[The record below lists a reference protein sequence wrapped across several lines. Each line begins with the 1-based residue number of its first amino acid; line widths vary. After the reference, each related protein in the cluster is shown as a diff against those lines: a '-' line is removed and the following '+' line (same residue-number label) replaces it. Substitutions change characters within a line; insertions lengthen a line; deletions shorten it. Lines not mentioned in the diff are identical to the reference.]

1 MSFDARSRERLPAL
15 GRTLPQKLPPPTPR
29 PPAAAE
35 PLPASRPRHRLE
47 SEEDPEAL
55 FHALIEASP
64 DGSVPPHLLERL
76 RSLEQTLPA
85 AGRSAAEP
93 PAATTLPTPPRGQR
107 RRSAPG
113 SPAIR
118 RASGSDR
125 DLYDAFDD
133 LLNENDDSP
142 DPAPPPARRQVD
154 PRLLP
159 RPTLRVPPAR

>member
-1 MSFDARSRERLPAL
+1 MSFDPHSLERLREL
-15 GRTLPQKLPPPTPR
+15 GRQLPQTLPPPEAPAKATP
-29 PPAAAE
+29 AE
-35 PLPASRPRHRLE
+35 PRLHAVETEQDPSQLFRELMQASN
-47 SEEDPEAL
+47 
-55 FHALIEASP
+55 
-64 DGSVPPHLLERL
+64 DGTVPPHLLERL

-85 AGRSAAEP
+85 AGRSAADP

-142 DPAPPPARRQVD
+142 DPAPPPARRQAD
-154 PRLLP
+154 SRLLP